1 MIERNDECDNQPYNW
16 RVGSTP
22 QLSMKAG
29 TTNIA
34 RHCMLQTI
42 ASVRLKKGTY
52 THNHLAA
59 DCGCMLGFG

>member
-1 MIERNDECDNQPYNW
+1 MIERNNECDNQPYNW

-42 ASVRLKKGTY
+42 ASLRLKKTP
-52 THNHLAA
+52 THIHLAA
-59 DCGCMLGFG
+59 DCGCNFGLG